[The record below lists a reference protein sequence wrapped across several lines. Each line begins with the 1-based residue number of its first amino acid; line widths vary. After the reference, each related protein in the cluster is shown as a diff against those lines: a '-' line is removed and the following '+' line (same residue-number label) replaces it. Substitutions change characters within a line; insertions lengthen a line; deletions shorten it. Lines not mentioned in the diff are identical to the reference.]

1 MKTFRI
7 TIDGEV
13 DYVKA
18 KHIKDGN
25 YYCKRIKTGN
35 FFGVKWIGTY
45 HGDVSETYCIAQFYD
60 PTVIRNPYTAKI
72 KVTKLD

>member
-35 FFGVKWIGTY
+35 IFGVKWIGTFY
-45 HGDVSETYCIAQFYD
+45 GDFNETYCIAQFYN
-60 PTVIRNPYTAKI
+60 PNQIKNPYTAKI
-72 KVTKLD
+72 KVTKID

>member
-1 MKTFRI
+1 MKTFKI
-7 TIDGEV
+7 NIDGEI

-35 FFGVKWIGTY
+35 YFGVKWIGTL
-45 HGDVSETYCIAQFYD
+45 HGDYSDTYTIAQFYN
-60 PTVIRNPYTAKI
+60 PNQIKNPFTVKI
-72 KVTKLD
+72 KVTKID

>member
-35 FFGVKWIGTY
+35 FFGVKWIATH
-45 HGDVSETYCIAQFYD
+45 HGDFSDTYGIAQFYD
-60 PTVIRNPYTAKI
+60 PIAIRNPYTAKI
-72 KVTKLD
+72 KVTKID